1 MHAIKALRCAACSA
15 RAVAAVFLRQSSQAL
30 MSSSLFWTF
39 IVQMRVLK
47 LVVGYVTVLAVMT
60 GLVIKMLFGI
70 N

>member
-1 MHAIKALRCAACSA
+1 
-15 RAVAAVFLRQSSQAL
+15 
-30 MSSSLFWTF
+30 
-39 IVQMRVLK
+39 MRVLK